1 MVWKCDRN
9 GSGHVPVLVRTGW
22 GRLDYPDSSQLH
34 MIVKPENPTTV
45 SQRTLKTGERKVN
58 QVTGAGKTTEGGHL
72 ATHHPALSS
81 PGSRSQSGERS
92 VTPGEPAVPTRVG
105 ESHKQQRDA
114 LLSFPLPLFPL
125 KTPGNPIPQQENP
138 PRSTLPSLCLR
149 PFTGKGHL
157 TAASTWLRKHH
168 FFFPHKLHGT
178 KKPHPGKLL

>member
-1 MVWKCDRN
+1 
-9 GSGHVPVLVRTGW
+9 
-22 GRLDYPDSSQLH
+22 

-114 LLSFPLPLFPL
+114 FPQFPLPLFPL
-125 KTPGNPIPQQENP
+125 KTPGNSIPQQENP
-138 PRSTLPSLCLR
+138 PRSTLPSLRLR
-149 PFTGKGHL
+149 PL
-157 TAASTWLRKHH
+157 LLARDISPAASTWLGKHH
-168 FFFPHKLHGT
+168 FFHM
-178 KKPHPGKLL
+178 KPHPGKLL